1 MHVSITA
8 NPLMEI
14 GSVTITNSM
23 FTTFVV
29 LVFLSLI
36 SFSATRKI
44 NLIPRGLQ
52 NVMELGIEML
62 FNLTNSIIRDKTF
75 ARKIFPMIATF
86 FIFILFNNWFGLI
99 PGVGSIGVYELNSEG
114 KEVLVPIFR
123 AGTADLNTTVAL
135 GVIVVFA
142 SQVLGIAAIGMF
154 KYGKKFLNF
163 SSPVNFFVGI
173 LELVSEITRIISFA
187 FRLFGNVF
195 AGEVLLV
202 VLGVITPY
210 IIPVPFYIME
220 IFVGFIQAL
229 VFTMLALVF
238 FSMATMSH
246 DAH

>member
-8 NPLMEI
+8 NPIFEI
-14 GSVTITNSM
+14 GSFTVTNSIL
-23 FTTFVV
+23 TTFIVI
-29 LVFLSLI
+29 VFLFII
-36 SFSATRKI
+36 SFLTTREISLVPK
-44 NLIPRGLQ
+44 GLQ
-52 NVMELGIEML
+52 NAFEMGIEML
-62 FNLTNSIIRDKTF
+62 FNLTNNIIKDKKF
-75 ARKIFPMIATF
+75 AKRIFPLIATF

-99 PGVGSIGVYELNSEG
+99 PGVGTIGIYEINAEG
-114 KEVLVPIFR
+114 HEAFVPILR

-142 SQVLGIAAIGMF
+142 SQILGIAAIGTF
-154 KYGKKFLNF
+154 RYGKKFINF

-210 IIPVPFYIME
+210 IVPVPFYIME

-238 FSMATMSH
+238 FSMATTSH